1 MVLFPKQ
8 YHVTFSTT
16 CEIIKK
22 VSIIKIVPKKS
33 DSGSMYDHTL
43 WSHFIHKVSSLKQRL
58 TVTLPE
64 VVLFETRSSVSSQCK
79 TSRSSS
85 KRTPLCVAL

>member
-33 DSGSMYDHTL
+33 DSCSMYDHTL

-64 VVLFETRSSVSSQCK
+64 VVLFETRSSASHYESSRCLISDK
-79 TSRSSS
+79 TLFRFFD
-85 KRTPLCVAL
+85 